1 MDAVTYPQEA
11 VIDFVSQHLIP
22 LRIQFNEEPY
32 TSQFRVKWTPTLV
45 ILDHK
50 GEEHHRTVGFFEPNQ
65 LIPSLMLGIA
75 KAAFD
80 TDRFETA
87 LEYLEKLLGDYP
99 ESNSAPEAIY
109 LQGVNLYKSTKDPKP
124 LKAAY
129 EKLADAYPESEWTN
143 RAYPYRLL

>member
-1 MDAVTYPQEA
+1 MDAVTYPEEA
-11 VIDFVSQHLIP
+11 VSHFVSENLIP

-32 TSQFRVKWTPTLV
+32 TSQFRVKWTPTLL
-45 ILDHK
+45 ILDEK

-80 TDRFETA
+80 ADRFEPA
-87 LEYLEKLLGDYP
+87 LEYLNALLAKYP

-109 LQGVNLYKSTKDPKP
+109 LRGVSLYKSTKDPKP
-124 LKAAY
+124 LKDAY
-129 EKLADAYPESEWTN
+129 EKLANTYPESEWTN